1 MKSPW
6 IRRIALGFGALVL
19 LLVIAASVLIATFDA
34 NRYKGLAI
42 DWMKEQRQ
50 RTLAIDGPIEL
61 SFFPRLA
68 VKVTKVRLSEAGR
81 ARGSEFAS
89 IDEASLSLQVLPLL
103 KKQLVIDRVSAKGV
117 RAIYSQDRGHANHG
131 WLDTYHTFSFS
142 TYQDHDHMRFR
153 SLRVMNED
161 TVAPG
166 QGFGTHPHND
176 MEIVT
181 YVLEGALEHK
191 DSMGNG
197 EVLRPGEFQRM
208 SAGTGITHSEFNPSD
223 SEPVHLYQ
231 IWIFPERKGIEPSYE
246 QKRFPEVERHNQL
259 RLVASRNAE
268 NGSLLIHQDAR
279 IYLSQV
285 DAEKEI
291 EHELLEGRHAWLQVL
306 RGSVSLNGI
315 NLETSDGAAVS
326 EERSLTIR
334 ANSDAE
340 IMLFDLV

>member
-1 MKSPW
+1 M
-6 IRRIALGFGALVL
+6 I
-19 LLVIAASVLIATFDA
+19 
-34 NRYKGLAI
+34 
-42 DWMKEQRQ
+42 Q
-50 RTLAIDGPIEL
+50 
-61 SFFPRLA
+61 
-68 VKVTKVRLSEAGR
+68 VRKA
-81 ARGSEFAS
+81 
-89 IDEASLSLQVLPLL
+89 
-103 KKQLVIDRVSAKGV
+103 
-117 RAIYSQDRGHANHG
+117 QDRGHANHG

-161 TVAPG
+161 IVAPG
-166 QGFGTHPHND
+166 KGFGTHPHND

-231 IWIFPERKGIEPSYE
+231 IWLFPERKGIEPSYE
-246 QKRFPEVERHNQL
+246 QKRFPEDERHNQL
-259 RLVASRNAE
+259 QLVASRDAE

-291 EHELLEGRHAWLQVL
+291 LHELLAGRHAWLQVL
-306 RGSVSLNGI
+306 RGSVSLNGV

-326 EERSLTIR
+326 EERSLKIR
-334 ANSDAE
+334 ATSDAE